1 MTYGPEPGKIP
12 DVRGLPGPAR
22 RINGALLWMMA
33 QELTPPPKANGS
45 AVAGIAVSPG
55 VYRGRVRVIRRAD
68 ELHKLRSGEVL
79 VCPTTSAAW
88 MMVFRRAGALV
99 TDAGSVLSHTA
110 IVAREFALP
119 AVVAT
124 ANATS
129 TLMDG
134 EEVIVDGTR
143 GVVTRC

>member
-1 MTYGPEPGKIP
+1 
-12 DVRGLPGPAR
+12 
-22 RINGALLWMMA
+22 MME
-33 QELTPPPKANGS
+33 QELSPPPRGDANTVTGLL
-45 AVAGIAVSPG
+45 VSPG
-55 VYRGRVRVIRRAD
+55 VYRGRVRVIRSAVDLSCVRAGD
-68 ELHKLRSGEVL
+68 VL

-88 MMVFRRAGALV
+88 TMVFQRAGALV

-110 IVAREFALP
+110 IVAREFGLP

-129 TLMDG
+129 VLKDG

-143 GVVTRC
+143 GTVNRC